1 MCLSFLVIEA
11 EKLEVHGRSRLK
23 LSGKQFTNMSDD
35 TFTIYFNYNLLD
47 CMDNAV
53 YSSIDLSV
61 KLETLNFEQRCQ
73 YKLKSVSH
81 KEILRF

>member
-1 MCLSFLVIEA
+1 
-11 EKLEVHGRSRLK
+11 
-23 LSGKQFTNMSDD
+23 MSDG
-35 TFTIYFNYNLLD
+35 TLTIYFNYNLLD

>member
-1 MCLSFLVIEA
+1 MCLSFLVTEA
-11 EKLEVHGRSRLK
+11 EKLEVHGRTRLK

-35 TFTIYFNYNLLD
+35 TFNYSYSISIYFNYNLLD

-73 YKLKSVSH
+73 YTL
-81 KEILRF
+81 

>member
-11 EKLEVHGRSRLK
+11 EKLEVHGRIRVK
-23 LSGKQFTNMSDD
+23 LSGKQFTVNMSDD
-35 TFTIYFNYNLLD
+35 TFTIHFNYNLLD

-73 YKLKSVSH
+73 YKLKSV
-81 KEILRF
+81 